1 MQWTGLRPRV
11 SKMSSQM
18 GPEARTAIAAITIV
32 VPIGTISLLLG
43 RPDSG
48 VAVNVARALL
58 ESRRGP
64 YENQLPSEIPV
75 S

>member
-1 MQWTGLRPRV
+1 
-11 SKMSSQM
+11 MSSQM
-18 GPEARTAIAAITIV
+18 GPEARTAITMV

-48 VAVNVARALL
+48 FAVNVARALL
-58 ESRRGP
+58 ESRRGQ
-64 YENQLPSEIPV
+64 YENKLPSEIPV